1 MKRVL
6 IILMLLS
13 LLMPAALAETAL
25 VPDYYAPVNPSLT
38 KFDMTGDLSF
48 PMLSQY
54 MTANEIWHAQNAFYG
69 ENSVLLARYDK
80 WGAPR
85 DAVTLKGLPGTDHE
99 VMCMTRVGDRLL
111 VGMRNLYLRGTVIA
125 LDETNREVFQVTLAE
140 GVGIMSMQAAPEGI
154 LCSGFTGKGTNTC
167 FYLALIDAEGNVV
180 FENTDIARD
189 ADFDMGALAESVSC
203 AGENGYYATVCE
215 RTGGGLFSRER
226 TLVGFDKTGTQRWE
240 ERLSDSIE
248 VEGMTAAGGLV
259 YLYGC
264 YGDQDEY
271 GIRDV
276 YQAWVGAWN
285 EDGECLWQRIFETP
299 EKFGRATADEA
310 ACYLTGGG
318 ITPMYMAVVYAT
330 GDMRSMYRLQFP
342 DNVCGTGLSTDAGT
356 LIMSGYLYGEERLF
370 YMEQR

>member
-1 MKRVL
+1 MKR
-6 IILMLLS
+6 ILTFLLLMT

-25 VPDYYAPVNPSLT
+25 VPDYYAPVNPLLT
-38 KFDMTGDLSF
+38 KFDMTGDQTF

-54 MTANEIWHAQNAFYG
+54 MTANEIWHAQNASYR
-69 ENSVLLARYDK
+69 ENTVLLARYDK
-80 WGAPR
+80 WGAAR
-85 DAVTLKGLPGTDHE
+85 DTVTLKGLPGTDHE
-99 VMCMTRVGDRLL
+99 VMCMTRVGDLLL
-111 VGMRNLYLRGTVIA
+111 VGMRNLSLRGTVVA
-125 LDETNREVFQVTLAE
+125 LDEAKREVFQVSLAQ
-140 GVGIMSMQAAPEGI
+140 GVCIMAMQAAPEGI
-154 LCSGFTGKGTNTC
+154 LCSGFTEKGTQSC
-167 FYLALIDAEGNVV
+167 FYLALIDAKGNVV
-180 FENTDIARD
+180 FENTDITRD
-189 ADFDMGALAESVSC
+189 TDIDMGSLAESVSC

-226 TLVGFDKTGTQRWE
+226 TLVGFDKAGGQRWE

-248 VEGMTAAGGLV
+248 VEGMTAAGGVV

-264 YGDQDEY
+264 YGDPDEY

-276 YQAWVGAWN
+276 YQGWAGAWS

-299 EKFGRATADEA
+299 QKFSRATADET

-330 GDMRSMYRLQFP
+330 GNMREMYRLQFP

-356 LIMSGYLYGEERLF
+356 LVITGYLYGDERLF
-370 YMEQR
+370 FYEMR